1 MQIFKVCAILMLET
15 SWIPWIDAGVFFEQ
29 SFPLALYFKAGEYVF
44 CAIQL

>member
-15 SWIPWIDAGVFFEQ
+15 SWIDAGVFFEQ